1 MRKRNK
7 LKNANTNIDGLKLK
21 IEQGSTIK
29 KSSSANIIQ
38 PLSGLINDINEYSN
52 SLVSYKYD
60 SFTHE
65 MASLI
70 YANPHV
76 QAKLSLKLN
85 KALAYKKAFNY
96 DGVKKTVGKYI
107 KDVFVKEFKW
117 RDFAKQIAFNKVYGK
132 SVVRVF
138 WDGDKITK
146 TVGVDYR
153 FFTFNTDY
161 AFGNIGD
168 LMYNQINLTQKY
180 PYNFMVFLNEPN
192 TDSPFGVSSLK
203 SLYPTI
209 MFYNFLSKVEARYFN
224 KAVIPSFVAGY
235 ESTATSLD
243 DKEAEANLVSG
254 ILSNIENGSGVAI
267 ANLKQLFTLAENG
280 QVNFNSTFERL
291 VNTISITILGSDM
304 TDSKK
309 NGTYAQADAA
319 TQYIDGNIKDLAVE
333 IQGGENDITKWQTWA
348 KFGTDYTAPQSVYD
362 MQEPYSLEV
371 FQFMVNNNLPI
382 SFTEASK
389 VLALPIGMQCP
400 PDDILRPTDDLYQ
413 KMKSIAA
420 ITPKKEDQSDDS
432 EDKAN
437 SDDVNDK

>member
-7 LKNANTNIDGLKLK
+7 LKNANNKAEIIALQT
-21 IEQGSTIK
+21 EQAVIK
-29 KSSSANIIQ
+29 KSSSANIIH
-38 PLSGLINDINEYSN
+38 PFSGLINDINEYSN

-60 SFTHE
+60 SFTHD

-96 DGVKKTVGKYI
+96 DGVTKTVGKYI

-161 AFGNIGD
+161 AKGDIGD
-168 LMYNQINLTQKY
+168 LMYNEINLTKNY
-180 PYNFMVFLNEPN
+180 PYNFMVFFNEPN
-192 TDSPFGVSSLK
+192 TDNPFGVSSLK

-235 ESTATSLD
+235 DSDAKGDEREEES
-243 DKEAEANLVSG
+243 NFISG
-254 ILSNIENGSGVAI
+254 ILSNIENGAGVAI

-291 VNTISITILGSDM
+291 INTISITILGSDM

-371 FQFMVNNNLPI
+371 FKFMVDNNLPI

-400 PDDILRPTDDLYQ
+400 ADDILRPMDDLYQ
-413 KMKSIAA
+413 KIKTMAK
-420 ITPKKEDQSDDS
+420 ITTNSGDKDSKKDDG
-432 EDKAN
+432 ET
-437 SDDVNDK
+437 DDN

>member
-7 LKNANTNIDGLKLK
+7 LKNANNKAEIIALQT
-21 IEQGSTIK
+21 EQKSPIK
-29 KSSSANIIQ
+29 KSSSANIIH
-38 PLSGLINDINEYSN
+38 PFSGLINDINEYSN

-60 SFTHE
+60 SFTHD

-96 DGVKKTVGKYI
+96 DGVADAVGKYI

-117 RDFAKQIAFNKVYGK
+117 RDFAKQIAFNKVYGR
-132 SVVRVF
+132 SVIRVF

-146 TVGVDYR
+146 TAGVDYR

-161 AFGNIGD
+161 SKGDIGD
-168 LMYNQINLTQKY
+168 LMYNEINLTKNY
-180 PYNFMVFLNEPN
+180 PYNFMVFFNEPN

-235 ESTATSLD
+235 ESTATALA
-243 DKEAEANLVSG
+243 DKEEEANFVSG

-371 FQFMVNNNLPI
+371 FKFMVDNNLPI

-400 PDDILRPTDDLYQ
+400 ADDILRPTDDLYR
-413 KMKSIAA
+413 KMKTIATT
-420 ITPKKEDQSDDS
+420 TPKKDD
-432 EDKAN
+432 N
-437 SDDVNDK
+437 SKDEQNDN